1 MGREKAAPPGKGALP
16 GVLGFTGGRS
26 RRGKSVMDVNLL
38 AGALAGLVLS
48 ALLVTSRAECAD
60 FLLAPVS
67 ERDRWAPPVS
77 GFVTGTGLFIA
88 VASLWL
94 LRALV

>member
-1 MGREKAAPPGKGALP
+1 
-16 GVLGFTGGRS
+16 
-26 RRGKSVMDVNLL
+26 MDVNML

-48 ALLVTSRAECAD
+48 ALLVTSRTECVQ

-67 ERDRWAPPVS
+67 EPDRWAPPVA
-77 GFVTGTGLFIA
+77 GFITGTGLFIA

-94 LRALV
+94 IGARL